1 MDGASFSPHL
11 LEDRKWDCH
20 CHLDAPYYWLCPV
33 TQLEEAGYRKKWPV
47 TGKSLVAPM
56 APLFPVT
63 GLLSPVM

>member
-1 MDGASFSPHL
+1 MDGTSFSLCLLQNNIGDHHL
-11 LEDRKWDCH
+11 N
-20 CHLDAPYYWLCPV
+20 APYYWLCPV